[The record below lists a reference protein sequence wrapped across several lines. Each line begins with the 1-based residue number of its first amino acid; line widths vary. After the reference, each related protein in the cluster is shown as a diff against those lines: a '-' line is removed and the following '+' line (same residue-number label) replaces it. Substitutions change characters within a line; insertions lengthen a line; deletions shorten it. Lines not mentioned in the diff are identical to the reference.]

1 MGQYP
6 ALFGA
11 HSQTSFRLILQF
23 KVFKI
28 VNDIY
33 VLYMSPI
40 WFLPPNKQEKFP
52 QTLNYISAFYKHS
65 VVKFSFFS
73 FLPLAP
79 SFFKTPLVPLS
90 LVLFST
96 HLLQHFC
103 CAGEE
108 AGFSNPETGRAG
120 SALGCSQ
127 VELVL
132 TGVGSV
138 SFPTPPSLHSFL
150 GILHPASS
158 LLWSNALKSLENYGL
173 PTQETLS

>member
-1 MGQYP
+1 
-6 ALFGA
+6 
-11 HSQTSFRLILQF
+11 
-23 KVFKI
+23 
-28 VNDIY
+28 
-33 VLYMSPI
+33 MSPI
-40 WFLPPNKQEKFP
+40 WFLPPNKEEKFP

-73 FLPLAP
+73 FLPTAP
-79 SFFKTPLVPLS
+79 SFFKMPLLPLS

-103 CAGEE
+103 CAREE
-108 AGFSNPETGRAG
+108 AGLSNPETGGTG

-138 SFPTPPSLHSFL
+138 SFLTPPLLHSFL
-150 GILHPASS
+150 RILRPASS
-158 LLWSNALKSLENYGL
+158 LLWSNALKTLENHGFAHSGNFVIVSFASQY
-173 PTQETLS
+173 